1 MIYLQFG
8 SIEAQH
14 PIQSTVQHPVIHIH
28 RRIKLTNRPPRPGRL
43 AALRAL
49 CDHKRETLGG
59 ASSSLI
65 VSDGSGRVLATFAI
79 AIKRDNFGLCI

>member
-14 PIQSTVQHPVIHIH
+14 PIQSTVQHPVVH

-79 AIKRDNFGLCI
+79 AIKRDDFGLYI